1 MEFKKKFHSTLVQI
15 LLDPMYGWIPVL
27 ITPIVTFDM
36 ANSFKNGFTT
46 SKKYPATLSHSEP
59 GVFVSVSHYPLSITH
74 LRLPNYQQPAA
85 NTVKNHHKVENF
97 VILS

>member
-1 MEFKKKFHSTLVQI
+1 MWHFHEQILQLFPGDLDKIVSIANRKFPQFIKPHSTEVQI
-15 LLDPMYGWIPVL
+15 LHRDPMCGWIPVL

-59 GVFVSVSHYPLSITH
+59 
-74 LRLPNYQQPAA
+74 
-85 NTVKNHHKVENF
+85 
-97 VILS
+97 